1 MNTMPAISSSVCSC
15 LFSFLNSLTM
25 SILDFG
31 SFLSIGKSVLVVM

>member
-1 MNTMPAISSSVCSC
+1 
-15 LFSFLNSLTM
+15 LNSLTM